1 MTSLLALFATVF
13 ALNVIP
19 AFAPPT
25 WMVMSW
31 IGFSQ
36 PEANPVALAAVA
48 ACAATAGRL
57 VLARLACMLVRNHW
71 MRESDRQNIDVVGA
85 WLKQRK
91 GMTVGLVLAYAFS
104 PFPSNTIF
112 IAYGLTG
119 MRLWLIGLPFLVG
132 RWVSYL
138 TWTHIAQIGARYL
151 DEESEIDGSY
161 LGVYFVVSQLVFLA
175 AVYGFTKVDWRR
187 LMTEKRLCW
196 RHPQRSPSSPEGPR
210 PSGDH

>member
-1 MTSLLALFATVF
+1 M
-13 ALNVIP
+13 
-19 AFAPPT
+19 
-25 WMVMSW
+25 
-31 IGFSQ
+31 
-36 PEANPVALAAVA
+36 
-48 ACAATAGRL
+48 
-57 VLARLACMLVRNHW
+57 
-71 MRESDRQNIDVVGA
+71 
-85 WLKQRK
+85 
-91 GMTVGLVLAYAFS
+91 
-104 PFPSNTIF
+104 
-112 IAYGLTG
+112 
-119 MRLWLIGLPFLVG
+119 G